1 MSSEN
6 FREHFEQLWG
16 GDAFPGEVGTS
27 EEECGQKHHLHSTAM
42 IGIAQLLVFHQLN
55 LGRIS
60 MSAHRAPQKVQANL
74 FQTLF
79 RVESNVDNDEPRW
92 HEDSNLTTE
101 SFCDEMTR

>member
-1 MSSEN
+1 
-6 FREHFEQLWG
+6 
-16 GDAFPGEVGTS
+16 
-27 EEECGQKHHLHSTAM
+27 
-42 IGIAQLLVFHQLN
+42 
-55 LGRIS
+55 